1 MKGNTIELPTS
12 STKYI
17 LPILTLVIITTLSL
31 YSRNTSLSLLHS
43 LELNINAL
51 IPANATAAPL
61 GSSLKHECNIFNG
74 NWVPY
79 DKGPYYTNETKCVID
94 DRQNCIKYGRP
105 DTEFMKWRWK
115 PDECELPLFDGV
127 KFLELVKGKTMA
139 FVGDSVGRNQMQS
152 LVCLL
157 ASAADPID
165 VSNGP
170 DERFRRWLYADY
182 NFTVIALWSPLLIK
196 TRDPNPNNFTRNSR
210 MNLYLDE
217 VDETWAA
224 HVEDVD
230 IVILS
235 AGQWFFRPFTYFE
248 NGTVIG
254 CNLCNE
260 ENLTTLFSYYGYR
273 MAFRTA
279 FRTLLSLKNFTGVTF
294 LRTFSPSHFE
304 NGDWNNGGSC
314 GRTRPFTKQEMK
326 LDWFSLQLYL
336 AQVEEF
342 RSAESEGANRGL
354 KFKLLDTTE
363 ATNLRADGHPNHYG
377 YWPYENKSIADCVH
391 WCLPGP
397 IDTWNEFLLQMLKGE
412 EEVSTLD
419 GKIEENI

>member
-1 MKGNTIELPTS
+1 MHVALETVFTAVNFQQ
-12 STKYI
+12 
-17 LPILTLVIITTLSL
+17 PIATSL
-31 YSRNTSLSLLHS
+31 YIHK
-43 LELNINAL
+43 
-51 IPANATAAPL
+51 
-61 GSSLKHECNIFNG
+61 LKSPVF
-74 NWVPY
+74 
-79 DKGPYYTNETKCVID
+79 T
-94 DRQNCIKYGRP
+94 Q
-105 DTEFMKWRWK
+105 
-115 PDECELPLFDGV
+115 
-127 KFLELVKGKTMA
+127 
-139 FVGDSVGRNQMQS
+139 
-152 LVCLL
+152 
-157 ASAADPID
+157 AADPID

-170 DERFRRWLYADY
+170 DERFRRWLYAEY

-196 TRDPNPNNFTRNSR
+196 TQDPNPNNFTRNSR

-235 AGQWFFRPFTYFE
+235 AGQWFFRPFTYYE

-260 ENLTTLFSYYGYR
+260 KNLTTLFSYYGYR

-314 GRTRPFTKQEMK
+314 GRTRPFTKQEME

-342 RSAESEGANRGL
+342 RSAESEGAKRGL
-354 KFKLLDTTE
+354 TFKLLDTTE
-363 ATNLRADGHPNHYG
+363 ATNLRADGHPNRYG

-412 EEVSTLD
+412 GEVSTLD
-419 GKIEENI
+419 GKFEENV